1 MEYGRKPQGLC
12 LVSLRTKETVDCS
25 ISFTAKLAKIQISRP
40 ILDL

>member
-12 LVSLRTKETVDCS
+12 LVSLRVCPVDCS